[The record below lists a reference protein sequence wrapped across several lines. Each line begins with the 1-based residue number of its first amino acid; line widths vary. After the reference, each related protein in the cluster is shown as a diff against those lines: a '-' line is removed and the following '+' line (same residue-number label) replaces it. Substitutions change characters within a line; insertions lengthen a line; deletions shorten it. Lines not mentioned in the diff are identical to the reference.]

1 MRVKGKIQ
9 QWDDAKGFGFIQ
21 PTSTSDKVTA
31 ERVFLHASA
40 LQNRQRRPVV
50 GEVVTYLVIKDDKG
64 RNQAQNVTFAGE
76 QLSAKPIAKAKASS
90 NWPSMF
96 VAIFFIGLVLVSW
109 LLNLSWY
116 VLIGYAVISV
126 LTFASYAW
134 DKYKSKQEQWRTPE
148 STLQIF
154 ALIGGWPGGLL
165 AQNWL
170 RHKSRKASFL
180 WLFWCMVLLNI
191 VALVWLYRLGILQRG
206 FF

>member
-9 QWDDAKGFGFIQ
+9 QWDDAKGYGFIQ
-21 PTSTSDKVTA
+21 STQSD

-50 GEVVTYLVIKDDKG
+50 GEVVTYLVIKDDAG
-64 RNQAQNVTFAGE
+64 RSQAQSVTFAGE
-76 QLSAKPIAKAKASS
+76 PLTIKPIQAAKTSS
-90 NWPSMF
+90 NWPVVF
-96 VAIFFIGLVLVSW
+96 VAIFFMGLGLISW
-109 LLNLSWY
+109 LLNISWY
-116 VLIGYAVISV
+116 VVIGYAIISL

-134 DKYKSKQEQWRTPE
+134 DKHKSKQAQWRTPE
-148 STLQIF
+148 STLQILS
-154 ALIGGWPGGLL
+154 LIGGWPGGLL

-170 RHKSRKASFL
+170 RHKTRKSRFL

-191 VALVWLYRLGILQRG
+191 VALVWLIRLGIFQRG